1 MRAGGEISL
10 SLLCLHAN
18 GCHGLRQFHPSLS
31 FSSSQW
37 LGRALKGFPQMQMSV
52 WTFVDWMCSRVS
64 KVTAAGSEYLW
75 PGLEKQRTDW
85 ISVSRRCCCEQ
96 IRHES
101 LLFFFWEFWR
111 GFFCNVKI
119 KWNCKVYQNWTGF
132 QKQELLTLSSV
143 RLHRFIR
150 GRWKWP
156 HTCVSVCVCGYGRSI
171 IDWKRL
177 LKCCGTEIVS
187 VFLTLFPPRRPS
199 STAPARLQVRT
210 TWTA

>member
-10 SLLCLHAN
+10 SLLCLLCLHAN

-64 KVTAAGSEYLW
+64 KVTAAGLEYPW

-101 LLFFFWEFWR
+101 FVVVFFWEFWR

-150 GRWKWP
+150 GHQHSKKIVKP
-156 HTCVSVCVCGYGRSI
+156 LFLSAFCTVTC
-171 IDWKRL
+171 
-177 LKCCGTEIVS
+177 TE
-187 VFLTLFPPRRPS
+187 
-199 STAPARLQVRT
+199 
-210 TWTA
+210 

>member
-52 WTFVDWMCSRVS
+52 WTFVDWTCSRVS
-64 KVTAAGSEYLW
+64 KVTAAGSEYPW
-75 PGLEKQRTDW
+75 PGLEKQRTDC
-85 ISVSRRCCCEQ
+85 ISFSRRCRRCCCKQ

-101 LLFFFWEFWR
+101 FVFFSWEFWR

-119 KWNCKVYQNWTGF
+119 KWNCKIYQNWTGF

-150 GRWKWP
+150 SHQHSKKIVKP
-156 HTCVSVCVCGYGRSI
+156 LFLFVFCTVTN
-171 IDWKRL
+171 
-177 LKCCGTEIVS
+177 TE
-187 VFLTLFPPRRPS
+187 
-199 STAPARLQVRT
+199 
-210 TWTA
+210 